1 MDAQPHRS
9 STRRRTTA
17 KLCPVHP
24 EFGINAALA
33 QVLDVVGA
41 RLLATIAIGAFVSIA
56 YCVGHSL

>member
-1 MDAQPHRS
+1 MLNLIAAQPEEE
-9 STRRRTTA
+9 RRRSF
-17 KLCPVHP
+17 CPVHP